1 MRHLT
6 GGPRVCLYSTM
17 RRLAPAAALVLL
29 VATPARAQSTYD
41 RYGDVVDVT
50 LQNLADM
57 GSSYDERA
65 VRVKGILEMGNGVG
79 RRTYLLKDS
88 FAAQVLVYPVRE
100 IEGSWEQQALRMTGK
115 QVEMTGVFQEGR
127 GNSTGSGVGLVAG
140 SITFWKF
147 TGPPEEIKGDIK
159 AETVS
164 LEALVSSPGR
174 YDGKTIRVYGKFRGK
189 NLYGDLPSHSQRDS
203 RDWVMKE
210 DVFAVWVTG
219 RKPKG
224 SGFELDTGMKRD
236 TEKWLQVV
244 GKPETIKGVTYIDAL
259 QVVLGKPSGPLVA
272 GAPWSP
278 TPAPSATPVPQPK
291 PPVVVFALPL
301 DGDAEVPA
309 NGRFQIQFSR
319 DMEEDTFKGRVLI
332 RYKPPVRPGDRSFD
346 GAKMLYDGGRR
357 ALTVDPGDVLRSGRE
372 IEILLLPGIVDIDGV
387 ELVAREGRD
396 GGPAGATDLLRYKVL
411 IATLFGA
418 R

>member
-1 MRHLT
+1 
-6 GGPRVCLYSTM
+6 M
-17 RRLAPAAALVLL
+17 RRLAPAAALALL
-29 VATPARAQSTYD
+29 VASIPARAQSTYD
-41 RYGDVVDVT
+41 RYGDVVDVNI
-50 LQNLADM
+50 QSLADNP
-57 GSSYDERA
+57 SSYDGRA
-65 VRVKGILEMGNGVG
+65 VRVKGILEMGSNVS
-79 RRTYLLKDS
+79 RRSYLLKDS

-100 IEGSWEQQALRMTGK
+100 IESSWEQEALRMTGK
-115 QVEMTGVFQEGR
+115 PVEMTGVFQEARAGSA
-127 GNSTGSGVGLVAG
+127 GSTGVGVVAG
-140 SITFWKF
+140 YISFWKF

-164 LEALVSSPGR
+164 LEALVSNPGR
-174 YDGKTIRVYGKFRGK
+174 YDGRTIRVYGKFRGK
-189 NLYGDLPSHSQRDS
+189 NLYGDLASHSQRDS

-210 DVFAVWVTG
+210 DVFAIWVTG

-224 SGFELDTGMKRD
+224 SGFELDIGLKRD

-244 GKPETIKGVTYIDAL
+244 GKPETIKGVTYLSAL

-272 GAPWSP
+272 SGTPTNPSP
-278 TPAPSATPVPQPK
+278 TPSATPAPPPR

-301 DGDAEVPA
+301 DGDAEVPS

-332 RYKPPVRPGDRSFD
+332 RYRPPVRPGDRAFD

-357 ALTVDPGDVLRSGRE
+357 ALTVDPGDVLRPGRE

-387 ELVAREGRD
+387 ELVARPGRD
-396 GGPAGATDLLRYKVL
+396 GGPAGATDLLSYRVL
-411 IATLFGA
+411 TASLFGA